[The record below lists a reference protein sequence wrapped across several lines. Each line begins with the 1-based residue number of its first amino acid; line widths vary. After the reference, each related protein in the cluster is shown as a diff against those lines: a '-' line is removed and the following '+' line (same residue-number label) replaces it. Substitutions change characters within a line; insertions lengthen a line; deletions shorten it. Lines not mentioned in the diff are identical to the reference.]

1 MQLRRKLITANH
13 ILHYHDVVDAYGHIS
28 VRHPEKPDIY
38 IMCGYMAPGVVS
50 SSEDLIEYYVADGS
64 TVDPNAKKGYSERFI
79 HGEMF
84 KKFPSVNCVIHSHAE
99 AVLPYVTSGIPLLP
113 VFHMAGF
120 LGEFPLLVILS
131 SRSRER
137 EVQTGM
143 QASEE
148 FKHTYSHHRSGGTG

>member
-1 MQLRRKLITANH
+1 
-13 ILHYHDVVDAYGHIS
+13 
-28 VRHPEKPDIY
+28 
-38 IMCGYMAPGVVS
+38 MCGYMAPGVVS
-50 SSEDLIEYYVADGS
+50 SSDDLVEYYVADGS

-120 LGEFPLLVILS
+120 LGESSQSGRHGVFLGQGGWQRQKCDAYSTVRFILWPWLTDGEDMMFPCL
-131 SRSRER
+131 
-137 EVQTGM
+137 T
-143 QASEE
+143 
-148 FKHTYSHHRSGGTG
+148 

>member
-1 MQLRRKLITANH
+1 
-13 ILHYHDVVDAYGHIS
+13 
-28 VRHPEKPDIY
+28 
-38 IMCGYMAPGVVS
+38 MCGYMAPGVVS
-50 SSEDLIEYYVADGS
+50 SSDDLVEYYVADGS

-120 LGEFPLLVILS
+120 LGESLPRPVIPARRLGAVGS
-131 SRSRER
+131 AKSAMLTVECILWPWLTDGRRGRSC
-137 EVQTGM
+137 V
-143 QASEE
+143 
-148 FKHTYSHHRSGGTG
+148 